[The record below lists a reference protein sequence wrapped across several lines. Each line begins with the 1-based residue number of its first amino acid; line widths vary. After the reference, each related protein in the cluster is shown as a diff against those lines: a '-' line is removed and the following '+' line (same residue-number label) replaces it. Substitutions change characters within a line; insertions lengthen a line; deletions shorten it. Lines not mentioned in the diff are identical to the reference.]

1 MSGGSEE
8 MVEEQHVWSGTPS
21 QVVNLRS
28 FVLYGLFFWLV
39 VPLFI
44 IFYRWLDIKCTKYE
58 LTSQRFKTRSGI
70 LNRKLDELELYRV
83 KDYKLDNPFFLRLF
97 SLGNIILET
106 SDRSHPVVIIR
117 AIPHAEQLREHIRK
131 CVEVRRDQK
140 GVRELDLE

>member
-1 MSGGSEE
+1 